1 MGSAEALG
9 WRSQVQGFF
18 QPCLAT
24 GAPAECGLGEAMLTD
39 VKELLA
45 DFLARGLLSDLL
57 SIGGFVLALF
67 LVARLM
73 SQKKAP
79 GNTFAWLLI
88 IVLLPYVG
96 VPLFLMFGG
105 RKLRR
110 LAARKSNLIPK
121 LPSPPGTPSIFA
133 TWPVAHTIMSSGAG
147 SPVAGNRLQLLTTG
161 EETFA
166 VLERHILAARH
177 TIHINTF
184 ILGRDDT
191 GRRIV
196 QLLAERARAGIKVR
210 LLLDAVGCMFVGR
223 SFYAALKQAGG
234 EVVIFMPVLPF
245 TSRGSANLRNHRK
258 IAVFDGASAIIGGH
272 NLAHEYMGPTPFKK
286 RWRDLGALI
295 EGPAATLLNEVFV
308 ADWCFASRQSPA
320 IVNRGTHLAAPDRG
334 EAELQVVA
342 SGPDVP
348 GDPLYEGIISM
359 IQEAERSVWIVTP
372 YFIPDDVLL
381 RSLIVKA
388 RAGRQVTLIVPERSN
403 HPVTDFARRH
413 YVRELQRAGARVLL
427 FRPGM
432 MHSKA
437 VIVDDCIGLLG
448 SANFDLRSL
457 FVNFE
462 IGVVVHTQNDVLEMK
477 AWAEALV
484 THCHEPK
491 GEPRKRYRFLVTALE
506 DFSRLLAPLL

>member
-1 MGSAEALG
+1 
-9 WRSQVQGFF
+9 
-18 QPCLAT
+18 
-24 GAPAECGLGEAMLTD
+24 MLTD
-39 VKELLA
+39 AKELLS
-45 DFLARGLLSDLL
+45 DFLARGLLTDLL
-57 SIGGFVLALF
+57 TIGGFILALL

-79 GNTFAWLLI
+79 ANTFAWLLV

-96 VPLFLMFGG
+96 VPLYLIFGG

-110 LAARKSNLIPK
+110 LAARKAPLTPH
-121 LPSPPGTPSIFA
+121 LPNPPVSASIYA
-133 TWPVAHTIMSSGAG
+133 DRPVAHTIMSSGAG
-147 SPVAGNRLQLLTTG
+147 APVAGNHLQLLTTG

-166 VLERHILAARH
+166 ALERQIRAARV
-177 TIHINTF
+177 TIHLNTF

-191 GRRIV
+191 GRRLI
-196 QLLAERARAGIKVR
+196 QLLTERAREGVKVR
-210 LLLDAVGCMFVGR
+210 LLLDAVGCMFVRR
-223 SFYAALKQAGG
+223 SFHATLRAAGG
-234 EVVIFMPVLPF
+234 EVVTFMPVLPF

-258 IAVFDGASAIIGGH
+258 IAVFDHATAIVGGH
-272 NLAHEYMGPTPFKK
+272 NLANDYMGPTPCRK
-286 RWRDLGALI
+286 RFRDLGALI
-295 EGPAATLLNEVFV
+295 EGPAATLLNEVFI
-308 ADWCFASRQSPA
+308 ADWCFASRQPPEKIRPGVSPETA
-320 IVNRGTHLAAPDRG
+320 PCRGK
-334 EAELQVVA
+334 AELQVVA

-359 IQEAERSVWIVTP
+359 IQEAEHSIWVVTP

-388 RAGRQVTLIVPERSN
+388 RAGREVTLIVPEHSN

-413 YVRELQRAGARVLL
+413 YIRELCLAGGRVLL
-427 FRPGM
+427 FQSGM

-437 VIVDDCIGLLG
+437 VIVDDRIGLLG

-462 IGVVVHTQNDVLEMK
+462 IGVVVHTKADALAIK
-477 AWAEALV
+477 AWARTQAESCREFV
-484 THCHEPK
+484 N
-491 GEPRKRYRFLVTALE
+491 RKRPHRLWAGLLE